1 MSDVKPASGVR
12 PVADKG
18 GEAFGVGG
26 ASLSLGAVLTAL
38 LGAACC
44 TGPLLGPLIV
54 AAFGVSGAAA
64 LAGVK
69 PYTPSLLVGS
79 LVLLG
84 VAFWSVYRPAARC
97 ATDPGALRR
106 RRYVRAVL
114 WVAAIFWIAAV
125 GVTLAALRSA

>member
-1 MSDVKPASGVR
+1 MADLEPAGGVR

-18 GEAFGVGG
+18 AEALGVGG
-26 ASLSLGAVLTAL
+26 ASLSVGAVLTAL

-44 TGPLLGPLIV
+44 TGPLLGPLVV

-69 PYTPSLLVGS
+69 PYTPYLLVGS

-97 ATDPGALRR
+97 ATDPGAVRR
-106 RRYVRAVL
+106 RGWVRAVL
-114 WVAAIFWIAAV
+114 WVAAIFWMAAV
-125 GVTLAALRSA
+125 GLTLAALRSA